1 MTKRELTARLLNAVS
16 AAESGVRPTDP
27 VLPREGRGAVK
38 PALESAPANDGAVRL
53 TLVIEGPGEEALRT
67 LVRAMVNAGVR
78 VTVGTDVPSAVTG
91 VPAPKPPKGG
101 RTVITKRDV
110 IAWKKAGRIPQIP
123 PDAIITAYARDEAR
137 RLGIELPRKR

>member
-1 MTKRELTARLLNAVS
+1 MTKRELTARLLDAVS
-16 AAESGVRPTDP
+16 AAESGVRLTDP
-27 VLPREGRGAVK
+27 ALPREGRGAVK
-38 PALESAPANDGAVRL
+38 PALDSAPENRGAAGL
-53 TLVIEGPGEEALRT
+53 TLVIEGAGEATLRALI
-67 LVRAMVNAGVR
+67 RALANAGVR
-78 VTVGTDVPSAVTG
+78 VTVGRDVPSVVTEAA
-91 VPAPKPPKGG
+91 APTPPKGG